1 VPEPISNAVPSN
13 AAPSRSASEPAAPTG
28 TYRIQLRPPEP
39 DRPGGFAAAAAQ
51 ADYLAA
57 LGVSHVYLSPVLRAA
72 PGSAHGY
79 DVVDHGAI
87 SPELGGETGFRAMID
102 AFRSAGLRTI
112 VDLVPNHMAIPDPIE
127 LNRPLAAA
135 VRDGPASPYARWF
148 DVDWA
153 AGGDR
158 IVLPG
163 QGEPN
168 YRRFFD
174 ISGLIAVRMEDPEV
188 FAAAHEL
195 TLRLLDEG
203 LIDGLRIDHPDGLA
217 DPRGYLRRLAGRAGG
232 AWIVVE
238 KILTGPERL
247 PADWPCAG
255 TTGYDALAMVD
266 GLFIDPAGEGPLTA
280 AYMELAGGPAA
291 FAPVAAAAKRQVAG
305 QGLRPEVARL
315 HRSLRRA
322 LPAHGAAALGR
333 ALTELLVALPVYRT
347 YVVPGEAPPQAGRE
361 VIGRAAR
368 EAAGRL
374 PAADRPALEAVAALL
389 SDPPLLSDPALLSDP
404 GGRAARAEAVVRFQQ
419 TSAALM
425 AKGVEDT
432 AFYRWSRLVARNEVG
447 GEPDAFS
454 VGPAAFHE
462 YCARLA
468 ADWPA
473 TMTTL
478 STHDTKRQED
488 VRARLAVLAELPEE
502 WAAAVPRWRELAGPS
517 PLEPDLDY
525 LLWQTL
531 AGAWPLDRARL
542 EEFLAKAM
550 REAKTRTSWVQ
561 PDLDYEKRVAD
572 HAGAVLANAA
582 LIDDLTGFVAGLG
595 PYARVNSLGQ
605 KLVQLTMPGV
615 PDVYQG
621 CELVGLALVD
631 PDNRRPVDFGSRR
644 ARLAGLDTGALPRDL
659 DDEKLLVTSRALR
672 LRRARPAWFAAG
684 YEPIAARGTAAGH
697 AVAFRRGEAI
707 TVATRCPAGLA
718 GRGGWRDTALP
729 AVPAGRWRDVLTGA
743 AHRGGELRLADV
755 LARLPVA
762 LLVPEDR
769 LPEDQPPE
777 DQPPEDRPPD
787 GRPPD
792 DGLPGNRLPAP
803 GDGGRP

>member
-1 VPEPISNAVPSN
+1 MPEPGPGS
-13 AAPSRSASEPAAPTG
+13 PAG
-28 TYRIQLRPPEP
+28 TYRIQLRPSEP
-39 DRPGGFAAAAAQ
+39 GRLGGFAGAAAQ

-57 LGVSHVYLSPVLRAA
+57 LGVSHVYLSPVLQAA
-72 PGSAHGY
+72 PGSTHGY
-79 DVVDHGAI
+79 DVVDHGSI
-87 SPELGGETGFRAMID
+87 SAELGGEQGFRAMID
-102 AFRSAGLRTI
+102 AFHEVGLKTI
-112 VDLVPNHMAIPDPIE
+112 IDLVPNHMAIPDPIE
-127 LNRPLAAA
+127 LNRPLAA
-135 VRDGPASPYARWF
+135 VMREGPHSPYARWF

-153 AGGDR
+153 AGGGR

-174 ISGLIAVRMEDPEV
+174 ISGLIAVRVEDPEV
-188 FAAAHEL
+188 FAATHEL
-195 TLRLLDEG
+195 PLRLLDEG

-217 DPRGYLRRLAGRAGG
+217 DPRGYLRRLAGRAGA

-266 GLFIDPAGEGPLTA
+266 GLFVDPAGEAPLTA
-280 AYMELAGGPAA
+280 AYTELTGGQAE
-291 FAPVAAAAKRQVAG
+291 FAPVAVTAKRQVAE

-322 LPAHGAAALGR
+322 LPAHDDAALGR

-347 YVVPGEAPPQAGRE
+347 YIVPGEPPPRAARD
-361 VIGRAAR
+361 VLGRAAR

-374 PAADRPALEAVAALL
+374 PAADRPALDAVV
-389 SDPPLLSDPALLSDP
+389 ALLSDP
-404 GGRAARAEAVVRFQQ
+404 GGQPAQAEAVVRFQQ
-419 TSAALM
+419 TSASLM

-447 GEPDAFS
+447 GEPGTFAID
-454 VGPAAFHE
+454 PAGFHD

-473 TMTTL
+473 TMTAL

-488 VRARLAVLAELPEE
+488 VRARLAVLAELPGE
-502 WAAAVPRWRELAGPS
+502 WAAAVSRWRELAGPS

-531 AGAWPLDRARL
+531 VGAWPLDRPRL

-550 REAKTRTSWVQ
+550 REAKTRTSWVR

-572 HAGAVLANAA
+572 HARAVLANAD
-582 LIDDLTGFVAGLG
+582 LIDDLADFVAALG
-595 PYARVNSLGQ
+595 PYARINSLGQ

-631 PDNRRPVDFGSRR
+631 PDNRRPVDFGLRR
-644 ARLAGLDTGALPRDL
+644 ARLARLDTGALPRDL
-659 DDEKLLVTSRALR
+659 DDEKLLVTSGALR
-672 LRRARPAWFAAG
+672 LRRHRPAWFASG
-684 YEPIAARGTAAGH
+684 YEPIAARGPAAGH
-697 AVAFRRGEAI
+697 VVAFRRGEAI
-707 TVATRCPAGLA
+707 TVVTRCPAGLA
-718 GRGGWRDTALP
+718 RHDGWRDTVLP
-729 AVPAGRWRDVLTGA
+729 VPAGRWGDVLTGA
-743 AHRGGELRLADV
+743 AHRGGEPRLADV
-755 LARLPVA
+755 LGGLPVA
-762 LLVPEDR
+762 LLVPEN
-769 LPEDQPPE
+769 
-777 DQPPEDRPPD
+777 
-787 GRPPD
+787 G
-792 DGLPGNRLPAP
+792 AP